1 MTKTTLHPNHCNHLP
16 PHARRLKLIPPSADN
31 PTEGLDFN
39 MFKVAEYINNFQVL
53 NKDVGIDMGKTLL
66 RAITRTYLE
75 RARPEDRPA
84 LEKLVQDRIFGTTGA
99 VVFEGKTVPVAQ
111 KLDALAARART
122 AIEKDS
128 GLEVGRADA
137 LAAAVGEKQ
146 RGGFSDKL
154 KGLLG

>member
-1 MTKTTLHPNHCNHLP
+1 
-16 PHARRLKLIPPSADN
+16 
-31 PTEGLDFN
+31 
-39 MFKVAEYINNFQVL
+39 MFKVAKYINNFQVR

-128 GLEVGRADA
+128 GLEAGRADA